1 MENKETK
8 IQSVTETTKTEKIR
22 RKLTK
27 TAAKI
32 VFAVMAAM
40 SVIPTAFA
48 EGETNETKGTS
59 PGNFASNML
68 SYAWW
73 IMYGICGI
81 FAAMGVIKMIQG
93 QAEEDTRAR
102 NNGISTLVIAAAGI
116 LIVALIQ
123 AQVK

>member
-8 IQSVTETTKTEKIR
+8 VQFVTETTKTEKIR
-22 RKLTK
+22 RKITK

-32 VFAVMAAM
+32 VFAGMAAM
-40 SVIPTAFA
+40 SMIPTAFA
-48 EGETNETKGTS
+48 EGETNTKGTS
-59 PGNFASNML
+59 PGNFATNML

-102 NNGISTLVIAAAGI
+102 NNGIATLVIAAAGI
-116 LIVALIQ
+116 AIVALIQ
-123 AQVK
+123 AQV